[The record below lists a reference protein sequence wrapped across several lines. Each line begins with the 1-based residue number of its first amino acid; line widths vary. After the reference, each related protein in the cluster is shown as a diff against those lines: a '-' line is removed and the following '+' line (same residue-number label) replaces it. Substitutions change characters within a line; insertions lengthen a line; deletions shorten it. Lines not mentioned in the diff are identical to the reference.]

1 MQDLL
6 VMVQPQV
13 HLVRFDKLV
22 HYSTCIIFIV
32 VFVKAK
38 QMYCNERIS
47 TSPKDDCFI
56 ANLSC
61 CSKIHPK
68 STENLQIKSCCHA
81 NKCMW
86 NSRMLW
92 EVFSLKP
99 FPLLQTHRLIM
110 LKQCAQNSPTPNMC
124 MPYCNSYDQAK
135 IPVAT
140 SSLTVYWTLL
150 SRWCR

>member
-1 MQDLL
+1 
-6 VMVQPQV
+6 
-13 HLVRFDKLV
+13 
-22 HYSTCIIFIV
+22 
-32 VFVKAK
+32 
-38 QMYCNERIS
+38 MYCNEWIS

-61 CSKIHPK
+61 CSKTHPK
-68 STENLQIKSCCHA
+68 WTENLQIKSCCHA

-110 LKQCAQNSPTPNMC
+110 LKQCAQNIPTANMC
-124 MPYCNSYDQAK
+124 LPYCNSYDQAK

-140 SSLTVYWTLL
+140 TYKFTYHLLGSSQQEVPQVG
-150 SRWCR
+150 CRHQPIRP